1 MARWRRITGAA
12 GLAAG
17 AAAAGAG
24 AVLAAER
31 ATIGRMRVKP
41 DPAAAEPFGQL
52 RGRSVTVLADDG
64 VGLHTEI
71 NGPDDS
77 PVTIVFCHGY
87 TLNQDTWHYQRKYL
101 AAVSRL
107 VFWDQRGHGRS
118 GSSSPEHVTI
128 DQLGADLYAVLMAT
142 VPGDSPVVLVGHS
155 MGGMTIMALA
165 DQHPE
170 LFGTKVIGAA
180 LISTAVSEI
189 DPTVW
194 LPGPLRSVARYA
206 APTVLRGA
214 ASGRGAPLIERS
226 RHAASQIA
234 FLSTRLIAF
243 GDPAISPTVVDF
255 LERII
260 RMTPIEVVT
269 DFFHALLKHDKL
281 TALRVLGQVPVVV
294 VTGEKDRVVPLRQ
307 SEILAA
313 EIPDAEL
320 LTVPG
325 AGHVI
330 ILECPDLINEVIID
344 LVTRATEGRTRRD
357 QSA

>member
-1 MARWRRITGAA
+1 MARRRRITGAA

-142 VPGDSPVVLVGHS
+142 VPGDSPVVLVGPE
-155 MGGMTIMALA
+155 GGWTPRELALV
-165 DQHPE
+165 E
-170 LFGTKVIGAA
+170 TKVSLGN
-180 LISTAVSEI
+180 
-189 DPTVW
+189 
-194 LPGPLRSVARYA
+194 G
-206 APTVLRGA
+206 VLRVETA
-214 ASGRGAPLIERS
+214 AV
-226 RHAASQIA
+226 AAGVI
-234 FLSTRLIAF
+234 LS
-243 GDPAISPTVVDF
+243 
-255 LERII
+255 
-260 RMTPIEVVT
+260 
-269 DFFHALLKHDKL
+269 
-281 TALRVLGQVPVVV
+281 ALRNMAVAPV
-294 VTGEKDRVVPLRQ
+294 
-307 SEILAA
+307 S
-313 EIPDAEL
+313 
-320 LTVPG
+320 
-325 AGHVI
+325 
-330 ILECPDLINEVIID
+330 
-344 LVTRATEGRTRRD
+344 
-357 QSA
+357 